1 MRIGETAHASTCPN
15 NPNHQGTGR
24 LLSRNPNTT
33 ANNPRA
39 QELTTLIHGGA
50 ISPALAEARTELN
63 HRRNARIRV
72 EAREAAEKRMRA
84 MEASKTE
91 EMKNEEA
98 ARKRRK
104 IKLAPAWEEGGVK
117 KRSF

>member
-1 MRIGETAHASTCPN
+1 MRIGESAHASSCPY

-24 LLSRNPNTT
+24 TLARNPTNT
-33 ANNPRA
+33 ANDPRTRD
-39 QELTTLIHGGA
+39 LTNLVHGGP
-50 ISPALAEARTELN
+50 ISAALAEARSELN

-84 MEASKTE
+84 MEANKTE
-91 EMKNEEA
+91 EKKNEEA

-104 IKLAPAWEEGGVK
+104 TKLTPAWEEGGVRK
-117 KRSF
+117 H